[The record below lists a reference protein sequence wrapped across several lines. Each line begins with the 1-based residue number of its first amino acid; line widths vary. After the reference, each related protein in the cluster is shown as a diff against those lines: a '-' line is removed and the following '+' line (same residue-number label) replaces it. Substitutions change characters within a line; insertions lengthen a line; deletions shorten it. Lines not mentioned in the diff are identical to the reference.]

1 MPIDS
6 ARLERIRKYNASQ
19 RAAAG
24 MEPKSTAPTSGL
36 RNPQAVSRFQES
48 MRRANPDIVGRS
60 SNTTSTA
67 IARRT
72 PAELARLGTRDLAT
86 RASGEIATRGAGEIA
101 TRQGG
106 EIARRAGGEMVK
118 AGSNARPIG
127 LTPPPAPNTLIRS
140 RADVIPKGGEL
151 ATRQTGEIARRV
163 SPAGAAGA
171 AGQGMGVFGPLAAA
185 AAIAAADKATDYKR
199 AKFTQSFG
207 GPQFDMNPYA
217 RSNDN
222 MKKGMKYGMKDTQGN
237 PFSGHLTGFGGPVED
252 LLGYGVSLVKRGRN
266 FDDAKKL
273 ITGTEKFRKLS
284 EPVQRAVLSHYDFWR
299 AGQSK
304 GKNTARMV
312 DDMTKPAFRQ
322 STGMPRMVGSEDIT
336 GMRKPL
342 RRALGMEK

>member
-86 RASGEIATRGAGEIA
+86 RGGGELVKRASGEVATRV
-101 TRQGG
+101 GG
-106 EIARRAGGEMVK
+106 DIVRRASGEMVK
-118 AGSNARPIG
+118 AGSGSRPIG
-127 LTPPPAPNTLIRS
+127 MTPPPAPRELIRAG
-140 RADVIPKGGEL
+140 ADVASKGGEL
-151 ATRQTGEIARRV
+151 VRRESGELVRKGA
-163 SPAGAAGA
+163 PAAAALGGKA
-171 AGQGMGVFGPLAAA
+171 GMGIFGPLAAA

-199 AKFTQSFG
+199 AKFTQNFG
-207 GPQFDMNPYA
+207 GPQFDQNPYA

-237 PFSGHLTGFGGPVED
+237 PFSGHMTGFGGPVED
-252 LLGYGVSLVKRGRN
+252 LMGYGVSLIGRGRN
-266 FDDAKKL
+266 FDEARQL
-273 ITGTEKFRKLS
+273 MQGTEKFRKLS
-284 EPVQRAVLSHYDFWR
+284 DPVKQAVLAQYDFWR

-304 GKNTARMV
+304 GKNYGRIM
-312 DDMTKPAFRQ
+312 DNETKPSMRRPA
-322 STGMPRMVGSEDIT
+322 GEPMPR
-336 GMRKPL
+336 
-342 RRALGMEK
+342 